1 MIKQILTPVLL
12 CIALINNVTKVRAQV
27 FKVQSFD
34 GVSGEVKVM
43 PLNSRGVLKILY
55 LTDGINMRDV
65 NYIKSTE
72 LLNKHFIKV
81 VYAVRAG
88 VGMELLHTLVLSIGT
103 KKLYQSMHITS
114 FFEENFI
121 DFSKQV
127 DTANIVDVH
136 SIYNVNLAFLDNGHQ
151 GGKVKVK
158 IHDERS
164 SKHNT
169 GDDFKNDTDC
179 VLNFDVERHIFY
191 DSLKSISQHFTVY
204 DAKTR
209 KEARQY
215 INGTYPAIHLG
226 RSVCYYIKGEWYE
239 KDDYGNLSGFTYR

>member
-1 MIKQILTPVLL
+1 MIKRILIPVLL
-12 CIALINNVTKVRAQV
+12 CTALINNVTKVRAQV

-34 GVSGEVKVM
+34 GKRGEIKVK
-43 PLNSRGVLKILY
+43 PIDSHGVLKILY
-55 LTDGINMRDV
+55 LKDAINMKDV
-65 NYIKSTE
+65 NYVKSAKQ
-72 LLNKHFIKV
+72 LNKHFIKV

-103 KKLYQSMHITS
+103 NKLYQSMHITS

-121 DFSKQV
+121 DFSKPV
-127 DTANIVDVH
+127 DTANMVDVH

-151 GGKVKVK
+151 GGKVKIK

-169 GDDFKNDTDC
+169 GDDFKKDTDL
-179 VLNFDVERHIFY
+179 VLNFDVNRHIFY
-191 DSLKSISQHFTVY
+191 DSLKSISQNFTVY

-209 KEARQY
+209 NESRRY
-215 INGTYPAIHLG
+215 ISGTYPSMYFG
-226 RSVCYYIKGEWYE
+226 RNVYYYIKGEWYE
-239 KDDYGNLSGFTYR
+239 RDNYDNLSGFTHK